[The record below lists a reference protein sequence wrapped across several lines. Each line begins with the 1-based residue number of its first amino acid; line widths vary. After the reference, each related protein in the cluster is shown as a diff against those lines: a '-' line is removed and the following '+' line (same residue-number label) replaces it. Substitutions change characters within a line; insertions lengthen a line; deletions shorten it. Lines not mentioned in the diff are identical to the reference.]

1 MQDCKIWYE
10 MVVDGVYPYL
20 YLIIFL
26 SCVVSSVP
34 FGRLTYAA
42 AGGGGWIKIQGV
54 KLIIQIRL
62 SSCIDSFA
70 FF

>member
-1 MQDCKIWYE
+1 

-34 FGRLTYAA
+34 FRRLTYAA
-42 AGGGGWIKIQGV
+42 GGGGGGGWIKIQGV